1 MINLAIKDKYKLIAV
16 KLNFKMNQNSTKS
29 GKSTKSMQ
37 STKPTKSANS
47 ANQTKQTDYVL
58 KTTNTGNTNNM
69 FAVLSSNN
77 ANVRTFENNTNGQT
91 CEKNKDE
98 PVTVVEQVPVTKP
111 TVAKSD
117 KRDFMHVHVT
127 ADIPVKELSFAEL
140 CSALCSS
147 FKGFTGNTAFGNE
160 MWESTPKLRNLIA
173 QLTAL
178 FVEKSDDIADD
189 ILWCRCFHKQKTNS
203 QSKGSFSIKGDDLP
217 FISET
222 KDNLCANIETILRLV
237 CNQIRAIKEKKLVS
251 RGVRGL
257 QSATTEELQS
267 DIDLLC
273 TDFLGELKSISV
285 GDRTF
290 LSEPLVDELR
300 NAFKNA
306 SDSKKKAVVAKEAK
320 LVAAR
325 ERANA
330 RPELN
335 KQQKVGQ
342 KKPNLR
348 LKGSAESTEP
358 KSEPTSEPKS
368 ELKTEPNSELS
379 DKSSDKSSEK
389 SVGKNPWKT
398 QNK

>member
-1 MINLAIKDKYKLIAV
+1 
-16 KLNFKMNQNSTKS
+16 MNQNSTKS

-37 STKPTKSANS
+37 SNKTTKSTNPT
-47 ANQTKQTDYVL
+47 NQTKQLDFVS
-58 KTTNTGNTNNM
+58 KNTNTGNTNNM
-69 FAVLSSNN
+69 FSVLSSNN
-77 ANVRTFENNTNGQT
+77 TNVQT
-91 CEKNKDE
+91 CEKVKDE
-98 PVTVVEQVPVTKP
+98 PLAVTEQVSVAKP
-111 TVAKSD
+111 TVTKTD
-117 KRDFMHVHVT
+117 KRDFMHVHVA
-127 ADIPVKELSFAEL
+127 ADIPVRELSFAEL

-160 MWESTPKLRNLIA
+160 MWESTPKFRALIT

-178 FVEKSDDIADD
+178 FVEKSDNTADD
-189 ILWCRCFHKQKTNS
+189 ILWCRCFQKKKTNS

-237 CNQIRAIKEKKLVS
+237 CSQIRVISEKQLIS
-251 RGVRGL
+251 RGIKGL
-257 QSATTEELQS
+257 QSATTEELQY

-285 GDRTF
+285 GERTF

-306 SDSKKKAVVAKEAK
+306 SESKKKAAVAKEAK

-335 KQQKVGQ
+335 KRQAVGQ
-342 KKPNLR
+342 KKPGLK
-348 LKGSAESTEP
+348 LKGSAESNESKSEP
-358 KSEPTSEPKS
+358 KSEPKLASKS
-368 ELKTEPNSELS
+368 ELSEQ
-379 DKSSDKSSEK
+379 SSDKSSEK
-389 SVGKNPWKT
+389 SSENSTVKSAEKNPWKT